1 MAGSRIEDLRT
12 VTQGRNNRPTPF
24 PHRLHPTVIPHSS
37 SPGQQATTL
46 LEFQQQATQCPS
58 TPLKH
63 PRKTIRGGTN
73 HLLRPNE
80 QHSTPTGKQMR
91 RLATGGAF
99 HKTVFSPKYRSAVQV
114 PSQRTASTIA
124 ARCISTCSALHPAH
138 QPSAILTAPAIPRL
152 YSKPAAPCQ
161 QVSKPF
167 QTLPPL
173 HPSHF
178 KPTPLSLPDSPHH
191 PSPSAQ
197 SPPSSPPTS
206 VRLPTRNCRFTY
218 PPLPS
223 PIPTTATRFLYPA
236 SRLATAHKKPAPNP
250 VKIVL

>member
-1 MAGSRIEDLRT
+1 M

-46 LEFQQQATQCPS
+46 LEFQQQATQCPL

-63 PRKTIRGGTN
+63 PRKTIRRGTN

-80 QHSTPTGKQMR
+80 QQSPPTGKQMR
-91 RLATGGAF
+91 RPAIGGAF
-99 HKTVFSPKYRSAVQV
+99 HKTVFSPKYRSAVQA
-114 PSQRTASTIA
+114 PSQRTASAIA
-124 ARCISTCSALHPAH
+124 ARCISTCSALHPRLAAH
-138 QPSAILTAPAIPRL
+138 CTRHTGHLPYSPHPLSRDCTTSLPPPATKFPYHYRL
-152 YSKPAAPCQ
+152 P
-161 QVSKPF
+161 
-167 QTLPPL
+167 PPL
-173 HPSHF
+173 HLSHF
-178 KPTPLSLPDSPHH
+178 KSIPLPLPDSPHH

-206 VRLPTRNCRFTY
+206 IRLPTRNCRFTY

-236 SRLATAHKKPAPNP
+236 SRPATAHKKPAPNP

>member
-1 MAGSRIEDLRT
+1 
-12 VTQGRNNRPTPF
+12 
-24 PHRLHPTVIPHSS
+24 
-37 SPGQQATTL
+37 
-46 LEFQQQATQCPS
+46 
-58 TPLKH
+58 
-63 PRKTIRGGTN
+63 
-73 HLLRPNE
+73 
-80 QHSTPTGKQMR
+80 MR
-91 RLATGGAF
+91 RPAIGGALY
-99 HKTVFSPKYRSAVQV
+99 KTVFPVKYRSAVQV
-114 PSQRTASTIA
+114 PSQRTASAIA

-138 QPSAILTAPAIPRL
+138 RPSAILAAPAIQRL
-152 YSKPAAPCQ
+152 RNKSAAPSH

-173 HPSHF
+173 HLSHF
-178 KPTPLSLPDSPHH
+178 KSIPLPLPDSPHH

-197 SPPSSPPTS
+197 NPPSSPPTS

-236 SRLATAHKKPAPNP
+236 SRPATAHKKPAPNP